1 MLRAILTV
9 GILAAAGSASAQ
21 DGEGDIDYRQN
32 LMRAIGANMA
42 AIGDVLKH
50 GLPVQDNL
58 AGHAGNLVT
67 HSGQIATAFSQRATE
82 GATDAKP
89 GIWDDPEGFAQAIES
104 FRAEATKLSEAADS
118 GDWAAFGGQ
127 VRGLGLSCGGCHEN
141 YRKPKEESYKRR

>member
-1 MLRAILTV
+1 MFRALLCA
-9 GILAAAGSASAQ
+9 GLLAAAGTASAQ
-21 DGEGDIDYRQN
+21 EGEGSIDYRQN

-58 AGHAGNLVT
+58 AGHAGNLET
-67 HSGQIATAFSQRATE
+67 HAGQIATAFAQRATE

-89 GIWDDPEGFAQAIES
+89 EIWDDPEGFMQAIEG
-104 FRAEATKLSEAADS
+104 FRAAAAKLSGAAAG
-118 GDWAAFGGQ
+118 GDMAAFGGQ
-127 VRGLGLSCGGCHEN
+127 VRELGLSCGGCHEG